1 MRTRLGVPVVLL
13 TITACGGTATTS
25 TVAPPTTSPPATTA
39 TVPTTTPETSVDG
52 PIISVTGGTT
62 WYSPDGRFEVSGTVD
77 RHAEV
82 SIEDAE
88 VVAETLADGST
99 RWSARLE
106 RAEGTSEVAVVAQ
119 DGTGRQSE
127 VTLSLIVD
135 PTLELELAYVGGVE
149 DGVVSADYVQ
159 WFTGEEANVAAR
171 EDGAILEDETVPND
185 YYIRNDNPQIRQLA
199 LAQAAPIVLQAC
211 FDPGPCVTT
220 VGVTAEEWTELVG
233 GGAPDGWTWYG
244 GGALPF
250 WLTLRDGD
258 IVQVV
263 EQYLP

>member
-1 MRTRLGVPVVLL
+1 M
-13 TITACGGTATTS
+13 ITACGGAATT
-25 TVAPPTTSPPATTA
+25 TVTPSVPSPTTTAAPPTTSPETT
-39 TVPTTTPETSVDG
+39 VDR
-52 PIISVTGGTT
+52 PIIVVTGGTT
-62 WYSPDGRFEVSGTVD
+62 WYSPDGRFDLAGTVD
-77 RHAEV
+77 RQADVVIAEAEV
-82 SIEDAE
+82 FTED
-88 VVAETLADGST
+88 LADGTT
-99 RWSARLE
+99 RWTARLE

-127 VTLSLIVD
+127 VTLSLTVD

-171 EDGAILEDETVPND
+171 EDGAIPEDETVPND

-199 LAQAAPIVLQAC
+199 LSPAAPIVLQAC

-233 GGAPDGWTWYG
+233 GGEPDGWTWYG
-244 GGALPF
+244 GGVLPY